1 MPAAL
6 PAAVSVAV
14 LPAVPV
20 VSAGGP
26 ANLGAHPDNVTLDPD
41 TPVERE

>member
-1 MPAAL
+1 M

-14 LPAVPV
+14 LPAAPV